1 MGRSHMA
8 WLVGLPLLAAAW
20 LSAHGLAYELV
31 PATGETPHATMAAR
45 GHGYLED
52 APLVVAVLLVLA
64 AAALL
69 ARGLERRPPGRTLP
83 AWLFGIVP
91 LLGFAVQE
99 HLERL
104 FHGGEA
110 LWATAAEPVFLLGI
124 LLQLPFGLAAAL
136 VARTLH
142 GAAETL
148 AAEPER
154 RRPRRAL
161 VLQALPRAADL
172 VPVPVLAHRQAGR
185 APPALR

>member
-31 PATGETPHATMAAR
+31 PATGETTMPAR
-45 GHGYLED
+45 GHGYLEH
-52 APLVVAVLLVLA
+52 APLAVAALLVLA
-64 AAALL
+64 AATLL
-69 ARGLERRPPGRTLP
+69 ARTLEHRPPGRTLP
-83 AWLFGIVP
+83 AWLFGVVP

-104 FHGGEA
+104 FHGVDVP
-110 LWATAAEPVFLLGI
+110 WATAAEPVFLLGI
-124 LLQLPFGLAAAL
+124 VLQLPFGLAAAL
-136 VARTLH
+136 IARTLH
-142 GAAETL
+142 GAGESL

-154 RRPRRAL
+154 RRPRRTL